1 MGVIWMMLIGLGLLL
16 FLWLHERGIQR
27 NCQRYKWCRRTY
39 QTTNKM
45 TLLLLQLWDGDNDP
59 GRQQRRLQERE
70 LWLLR
75 QELRGVFLRRGHPQA
90 PGAAAR
96 PSATPSG
103 RPGTASAL

>member
-1 MGVIWMMLIGLGLLL
+1 MMLIRLGLLL

-27 NCQRYKWCRRTY
+27 NCQRYRRTY

-75 QELRGVFLRRGHPQA
+75 RELRGMFLRRGHPQA
-90 PGAAAR
+90 PGAAALLD
-96 PSATPSG
+96 SHHSV
-103 RPGTASAL
+103 TAGNSWRLLF

>member
-1 MGVIWMMLIGLGLLL
+1 MGVIWMMLIRLGLLL

-27 NCQRYKWCRRTY
+27 NCQRYRRTY

-75 QELRGVFLRRGHPQA
+75 RELGECSSGGDIRRLRER
-90 PGAAAR
+90 R
-96 PSATPSG
+96 PCWTAT
-103 RPGTASAL
+103 TA